1 MTVAACSRSGGGSRR
16 FSTSKAEAAKWRAIY
31 ARKSPADAG
40 KETTPPAV
48 LARLDATKGIIV
60 SDTQEGK
67 KAVVAF
73 AGGKKEDYVLR
84 FGDQVCVIGENGAGK
99 SLFWQAL
106 SGKAHVLPPG
116 MAGIKKE
123 QEEEQA
129 QGKQSLEVDA
139 EGGKGGGEGGGEDG
153 ERKRL
158 MFMSFSMHGQFLAEH
173 KDRVVADVL
182 GGSSDPLARRLIV
195 QLGLYP
201 LW

>member
-1 MTVAACSRSGGGSRR
+1 VTLAVCSNGHVGGSRR
-16 FSTSKAEAAKWRAIY
+16 FTTSKAEAAKWRAIH
-31 ARKSPADAG
+31 ARKPPGAAG
-40 KETTPPAV
+40 KKTTPPAV

-60 SDTQEGK
+60 SDAQEGK
-67 KAVVAF
+67 KAVLAF

-116 MAGIKKE
+116 MAGIEKE

-129 QGKQSLEVDA
+129 QGLQSQGGGE
-139 EGGKGGGEGGGEDG
+139 EGGKEG
-153 ERKRL
+153 ERKRF